1 MIKDEMVG
9 YHHQLDGHELEQTLG
24 DSEGW
29 GMSVL
34 DFLIEKMFPFEPFP
48 PMPHEN
54 EPSGQP

>member
-34 DFLIEKMFPFEPFP
+34 DFLIEKMFPFEPFSS
-48 PMPHEN
+48 N
-54 EPSGQP
+54 ATL